1 MIIVYIKPRQFF
13 KNVDEFG
20 NIFEI
25 EYPTRDVVS
34 ENEIITETYDNYIEN
49 GFTKVEL
56 DEKYKDCN
64 YFDFNEDLTFN
75 VEKYNARKQE
85 ENEVEYENKIINKIR
100 QKYSINQELAILR
113 QRDTKPE
120 EYQVYFDYVEQ
131 CKAEAK
137 SEVLNDNN
145 TIN

>member
-1 MIIVYIKPRQFF
+1 MEERELTAEELYQKMIK
-13 KNVDEFG
+13 DEFERLK
-20 NIFEI
+20 NL
-25 EYPTRDVVS
+25 P
-34 ENEIITETYDNYIEN
+34 
-49 GFTKVEL
+49 
-56 DEKYKDCN
+56 
-64 YFDFNEDLTFN
+64 
-75 VEKYNARKQE
+75 QE
-85 ENEVEYENKIINKIR
+85 EIVLTEEQLAEIREEEKAREYENKIINKIR

>member
-1 MIIVYIKPRQFF
+1 MVIVYIKKQQFF
-13 KNVDEFG
+13 KNVDELG
-20 NIFEI
+20 NVFEI
-25 EYPTRDVVS
+25 QYPTRDVVS
-34 ENEIITETYDNYIEN
+34 ENGIITETYDNYIEN
-49 GFTKVEL
+49 GFIKVEL
-56 DEKYKDCN
+56 DEQYKDCT

-75 VEKYNARKQE
+75 VEKYNARKQK
-85 ENEVEYENKIINKIR
+85 ENEFEYENKIINKIR

-137 SEVLNDNN
+137 SEALNDNN
-145 TIN
+145 